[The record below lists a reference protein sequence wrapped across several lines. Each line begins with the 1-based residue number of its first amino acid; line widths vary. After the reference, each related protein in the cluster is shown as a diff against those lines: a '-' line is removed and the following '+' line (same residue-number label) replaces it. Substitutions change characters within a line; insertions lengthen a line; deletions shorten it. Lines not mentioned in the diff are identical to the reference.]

1 MSLWRKPGVAIRT
14 ALTSS
19 RFRAWAIS
27 ETATADGIASTAFFP
42 REISASTTTET
53 SAPSIRFVRRLM
65 WSVPILPAPTT
76 HTRRFVE
83 LDSDFILSYKITFA
97 VSEVECGC
105 VGVRNSVEFC
115 GSALLSAQPVEVDN
129 DDDEHAGDKS

>member
-1 MSLWRKPGVAIRT
+1 MSLWRKPGVAMRT

-19 RFRAWAIS
+19 RFRACAIS

-42 REISASTTTET
+42 REMSASTTTET
-53 SAPSIRFVRRLM
+53 SAPSIRLVRRLM

-83 LDSDFILSYKITFA
+83 LDSDFILSYKPGPPDLLQLRIQQFLR
-97 VSEVECGC
+97 SGLLHI
-105 VGVRNSVEFC
+105 RLRDHSNSR
-115 GSALLSAQPVEVDN
+115 
-129 DDDEHAGDKS
+129 